1 MDKRQKR
8 RVKGIAIFIVFLAL
22 AASIVQWQNK
32 AGKHETYDFKPAQND
47 YRDLKFLNK
56 AQISFSSPNID
67 QAKTVIDKI
76 ISEHSTKQIR
86 KQSESSFGAYIF
98 SVPKKDLPVII
109 EKLHRVGS
117 INSQAEHIDTALVNI
132 DYESE
137 LVRLQSYDRE
147 QTELNNVRFP
157 TDTQN
162 RRKEELH
169 SLIQNTRSNLDKL
182 KESDNVL
189 LFITL
194 VPQQKTNTIEVTI
207 KSLTINFFSW
217 LIIFA
222 VGAVLA
228 YYGTRLLMYFLSALG
243 VKSSGGGGG
252 GLGGSY
258 NYSGYGRYYSRYYN
272 RYGNSHGKRKV
283 KRIYKDKKTT
293 PEPEDENNI
302 KLEEGKQ

>member
-1 MDKRQKR
+1 VKKRDKR
-8 RVKGIAIFIVFLAL
+8 RVKGIAIFIVFLAI

-32 AGKHETYDFKPAQND
+32 AGKYSTYDFKPAQNE

-56 AQISFSSPNID
+56 AQISFSSPNIAK
-67 QAKTVIDKI
+67 AKTEIEKI

-86 KQSESSFGAYIF
+86 KQSEGSFGAYIF
-98 SVPKKDLPVII
+98 SVPQKDLSLII
-109 EKLHRVGS
+109 EKLRGIGS
-117 INSQAEHIDTALVNI
+117 VNSQTEHIDTALVNI

-137 LVRLQSYDRE
+137 LVRLQSYEKE
-147 QTELNNVRFP
+147 QAELNNVRFP

-169 SLIQNTRSNLDKL
+169 SLIQSTRSNLDKL

-194 VPQQKTNTIEVTI
+194 VPQQKTNTIELTI
-207 KSLTINFFSW
+207 KSLALNFFSW

-243 VKSSGGGGG
+243 VKGVGAG
-252 GLGGSY
+252 GLGSSY
-258 NYSGYGRYYSRYYN
+258 RYGGYGGYYNRYYN
-272 RYGNSHGKRKV
+272 RYNYGHGKRKI

-293 PEPEDENNI
+293 PVSEDENNE
-302 KLEEGKQ
+302 KTEEGKQ

>member
-1 MDKRQKR
+1 MKKRDKR
-8 RVKGIAIFIVFLAL
+8 RVKGIAIFIVFLAI
-22 AASIVQWQNK
+22 AASIVQWQDK
-32 AGKHETYDFKPAQND
+32 AGKYSTYDFKPAQNE

-56 AQISFSSPNID
+56 AQISFSSPNIAK
-67 QAKTVIDKI
+67 AKTEIEKI

-86 KQSESSFGAYIF
+86 KQSEGSFGAYIF
-98 SVPKKDLPVII
+98 SVPQKDLSLII
-109 EKLHRVGS
+109 EKLRGIGS
-117 INSQAEHIDTALVNI
+117 VNSQTEHIDTALVNI

-137 LVRLQSYDRE
+137 LVRLQSYEKE
-147 QTELNNVRFP
+147 QAELSNVRFP

-169 SLIQNTRSNLDKL
+169 SLIQSTRSNLDKL

-194 VPQQKTNTIEVTI
+194 VPQQKTNTIKLTI
-207 KSLTINFFSW
+207 KSLALNFFSW

-228 YYGTRLLMYFLSALG
+228 YYGTRLLIYFLSALG
-243 VKSSGGGGG
+243 VKSSGGG

-272 RYGNSHGKRKV
+272 RYGASHGKRKI
-283 KRIYKDKKTT
+283 KRIYKDKPTT
-293 PEPEDENNI
+293 PVSDDEDTEQS
-302 KLEEGKQ
+302 EEGKQ

>member
-1 MDKRQKR
+1 MKKRDKR
-8 RVKGIAIFIVFLAL
+8 RVKGIAIFIVFLAI

-32 AGKHETYDFKPAQND
+32 AGKYSTYDFKPAQNE

-56 AQISFSSPNID
+56 AQISFSSPNIAK
-67 QAKTVIDKI
+67 AKTEIEKI

-86 KQSESSFGAYIF
+86 KQSEGSFGAYIF
-98 SVPKKDLPVII
+98 SVPQKDLSLII
-109 EKLHRVGS
+109 EKLRGIGS
-117 INSQAEHIDTALVNI
+117 VNSQTEHIDTALVNI

-137 LVRLQSYDRE
+137 LVRLQGYDKE

-182 KESDNVL
+182 KEADNVL
-189 LFITL
+189 LLITL
-194 VPQQKTNTIEVTI
+194 VPQQKTSSIEVTI
-207 KSLTINFFSW
+207 KSLALIFINW

-222 VGAVLA
+222 VGAVLI

-243 VKSSGGGGG
+243 VKGIGAG
-252 GLGGSY
+252 GLGSSY
-258 NYSGYGRYYSRYYN
+258 RYGGYGGYYNRYYN
-272 RYGNSHGKRKV
+272 RYNYGHGKRKI

>member
-1 MDKRQKR
+1 MNKRQKR
-8 RVKGIAIFIVFLAL
+8 RVKGIAVFIVFLAL
-22 AASIVQWQNK
+22 AASIVQWQDK

-98 SVPKKDLPVII
+98 SVPKRDLPVII
-109 EKLHRVGS
+109 EKLDRVGS
-117 INSQAEHIDTALVNI
+117 INSQAEHIDTALVNL

-137 LVRLQSYDRE
+137 LVRLQGYDKE

-182 KESDNVL
+182 KEADNVL
-189 LFITL
+189 LLITL
-194 VPQQKTNTIEVTI
+194 VPQQKTSSIEVTI
-207 KSLTINFFSW
+207 KSLALIFINW

-222 VGAVLA
+222 VGAVLI

-243 VKSSGGGGG
+243 VKGIGAG
-252 GLGGSY
+252 GLGSSY
-258 NYSGYGRYYSRYYN
+258 RYGGYGGYYNRYYN
-272 RYGNSHGKRKV
+272 RYNYGHGKRKI

>member
-1 MDKRQKR
+1 MKIRDKR
-8 RVKGIAIFIVFLAL
+8 RVKGIAIFIVFLAI
-22 AASIVQWQNK
+22 AASIVQWQDK
-32 AGKHETYDFKPAQND
+32 AGKYSTYDFKPAQNE

-56 AQISFSSPNID
+56 AQISFSSPNIAK
-67 QAKTVIDKI
+67 AKTEIEKI

-86 KQSESSFGAYIF
+86 KQSEGSFGAYIF
-98 SVPKKDLPVII
+98 SVPQKDLSLII
-109 EKLHRVGS
+109 EKLHGSGS
-117 INSQAEHIDTALVNI
+117 INSQTEHIDTALVNI

-137 LVRLQSYDRE
+137 LVRLQSYERE
-147 QTELNNVRFP
+147 QAELNNVRFP

-169 SLIQNTRSNLDKL
+169 SLIQSTRSNLDKL

-194 VPQQKTNTIEVTI
+194 VPQQKTNTIELTI
-207 KSLTINFFSW
+207 KSLALNFFSW

-243 VKSSGGGGG
+243 VKGVGAG
-252 GLGGSY
+252 GLGSSY
-258 NYSGYGRYYSRYYN
+258 RYGGYGGYYNRYYN
-272 RYGNSHGKRKV
+272 RYNYGHGKRKI

-293 PEPEDENNI
+293 PVSEDENNE
-302 KLEEGKQ
+302 KTEEGKQ

>member
-1 MDKRQKR
+1 VDKRQKR

-98 SVPKKDLPVII
+98 SVPKRDLPVII
-109 EKLHRVGS
+109 EKLDRVGS
-117 INSQAEHIDTALVNI
+117 INSQAEHIDTALVNL

-137 LVRLQSYDRE
+137 LVRLQGYDKE

-182 KESDNVL
+182 KEADNVL
-189 LFITL
+189 LLITL
-194 VPQQKTNTIEVTI
+194 VPQQKTSSIEVTI
-207 KSLTINFFSW
+207 KSLALIFINW

-222 VGAVLA
+222 VGAVLI

-243 VKSSGGGGG
+243 VKGIGAG
-252 GLGGSY
+252 GLGSSY
-258 NYSGYGRYYSRYYN
+258 RYGGYGGYYNRYYN
-272 RYGNSHGKRKV
+272 RYNYGHGKRKI

>member
-1 MDKRQKR
+1 MNKRQKR
-8 RVKGIAIFIVFLAL
+8 RVKGIAVFIVFLAL
-22 AASIVQWQNK
+22 AASIVQWQDK

-76 ISEHSTKQIR
+76 ISEHSLKQIR

-98 SVPKKDLPVII
+98 SVPKRDLPVII

-137 LVRLQSYDRE
+137 LVRLQGYDKE

-182 KESDNVL
+182 KEADNVL

-194 VPQQKTNTIEVTI
+194 VPQQKTSSIEVTI
-207 KSLTINFFSW
+207 KSLALIFINW

-222 VGAVLA
+222 VGAVLI

-243 VKSSGGGGG
+243 VKGIGAG
-252 GLGGSY
+252 GLGSSY
-258 NYSGYGRYYSRYYN
+258 RYGGYGGYYNRYYN
-272 RYGNSHGKRKV
+272 RYNYGHGKRKI

>member
-1 MDKRQKR
+1 VKIRDKR
-8 RVKGIAIFIVFLAL
+8 RVKGIAIFIVFLAI
-22 AASIVQWQNK
+22 AASIVQWQDK
-32 AGKHETYDFKPAQND
+32 AGKYSTYDFKPAQNE

-56 AQISFSSPNID
+56 AQISFSSPNIAK
-67 QAKTVIDKI
+67 AKTEIEKI

-86 KQSESSFGAYIF
+86 KQSEGSFGAYIF
-98 SVPKKDLPVII
+98 SVPQKDLPIII
-109 EKLHRVGS
+109 EKLRGIGS
-117 INSQAEHIDTALVNI
+117 VNSQTEHIDTALVNI

-137 LVRLQSYDRE
+137 LVRLQSYERE
-147 QTELNNVRFP
+147 QAELNNVRFP

-169 SLIQNTRSNLDKL
+169 SLIQSTRSNLDKL

-194 VPQQKTNTIEVTI
+194 VPQQKTNKIELTI
-207 KSLTINFFSW
+207 KSLALNFFRW

-243 VKSSGGGGG
+243 VKGVGDG
-252 GLGGSY
+252 GLGSSY
-258 NYSGYGRYYSRYYN
+258 RYGGYGGYYNRYYN
-272 RYGNSHGKRKV
+272 RYNYGHGKRKV

-293 PEPEDENNI
+293 PVSDDENNE
-302 KLEEGKQ
+302 KTEEGKQ

>member
-1 MDKRQKR
+1 MKKREKR
-8 RVKGIAIFIVFLAL
+8 RVRGIAIFIVFLAI

-32 AGKHETYDFKPAQND
+32 AGKHETYNFKPAQNE

-56 AQISFSSPNID
+56 AQISFSSPNVAK
-67 QAKTVIDKI
+67 AKTEIDKI

-86 KQSESSFGAYIF
+86 KQSEGSFGAYIF
-98 SVPKKDLPVII
+98 SVPQKDLPII
-109 EKLHRVGS
+109 VEKLRSFGS
-117 INSQAEHIDTALVNI
+117 VNSQTEQIDTALVNI

-137 LVRLQSYDRE
+137 LVRLQSYERE
-147 QTELNNVRFP
+147 QAELNNVRFP
-157 TDTQN
+157 TDIQN

-169 SLIQNTRSNLDKL
+169 SLIQSTRSNLDKL
-182 KESDNVL
+182 KESNNVL

-207 KSLTINFFSW
+207 KSLALNFFSW

-228 YYGTRLLMYFLSALG
+228 YYGTRLLMYFLAALG
-243 VKSSGGGGG
+243 VKSIGAG

-258 NYSGYGRYYSRYYN
+258 RYGGYGGYYNRYYN
-272 RYGNSHGKRKV
+272 RYGYGHGKRKV
-283 KRIYKDKKTT
+283 KRIYKDKRTT
-293 PEPEDENNI
+293 PVSEDENTEQS
-302 KLEEGKQ
+302 EEGKQ

>member
-1 MDKRQKR
+1 MKIRDKR
-8 RVKGIAIFIVFLAL
+8 RVKGIAIFIVFLAI
-22 AASIVQWQNK
+22 AASIVQWQDK
-32 AGKHETYDFKPAQND
+32 AGKYSTYDFKPAQNE

-56 AQISFSSPNID
+56 AQISFSSPNIAK
-67 QAKTVIDKI
+67 AKTEIEKI

-86 KQSESSFGAYIF
+86 KQSEGSFGAYIF
-98 SVPKKDLPVII
+98 SVPQKDLSLII
-109 EKLHRVGS
+109 EKLRGIGS
-117 INSQAEHIDTALVNI
+117 VNSQTEHIDTALVNI

-137 LVRLQSYDRE
+137 LVRLQSYERE
-147 QTELNNVRFP
+147 QAELNNVRFP

-169 SLIQNTRSNLDKL
+169 SLIQSTRSNLDKL

-207 KSLTINFFSW
+207 KSLALNFFSW

-222 VGAVLA
+222 VGAVLI

-243 VKSSGGGGG
+243 VKGVGAG
-252 GLGGSY
+252 GLGSSY
-258 NYSGYGRYYSRYYN
+258 RYGGYGGYYNRYYN
-272 RYGNSHGKRKV
+272 RYNYGHGKRKI
-283 KRIYKDKKTT
+283 KRIYKDKPTT
-293 PEPEDENNI
+293 PVSDDENNE
-302 KLEEGKQ
+302 KTKEGEQ

>member
-1 MDKRQKR
+1 VNKRQKR
-8 RVKGIAIFIVFLAL
+8 RVKGIAVFIVFLAL
-22 AASIVQWQNK
+22 AASIVQWQDK

-98 SVPKKDLPVII
+98 SVPKRDLPVII
-109 EKLHRVGS
+109 EKLDRVGS

-137 LVRLQSYDRE
+137 LVRLQGYDKE

-182 KESDNVL
+182 KEADNVL
-189 LFITL
+189 LLITL
-194 VPQQKTNTIEVTI
+194 VPQQKTSSIEVTI
-207 KSLTINFFSW
+207 KSLALIFINW

-222 VGAVLA
+222 VGAVLI

-243 VKSSGGGGG
+243 VKGIGAG
-252 GLGGSY
+252 GLGSSY
-258 NYSGYGRYYSRYYN
+258 RYGGYGGYYNRYYN
-272 RYGNSHGKRKV
+272 RYNYGHGKRKI

>member
-8 RVKGIAIFIVFLAL
+8 RVKGIAVFIVFLAL
-22 AASIVQWQNK
+22 AASIVQWQDK

-98 SVPKKDLPVII
+98 SVPKRDLPVII
-109 EKLHRVGS
+109 EKLDRVGS

-137 LVRLQSYDRE
+137 LVRLQGYDKE

-182 KESDNVL
+182 KEADNVL
-189 LFITL
+189 LLITL
-194 VPQQKTNTIEVTI
+194 VPQQKTSSIEVTI
-207 KSLTINFFSW
+207 KSLALIFINW

-222 VGAVLA
+222 VGAVLI

-243 VKSSGGGGG
+243 VKGIGAG
-252 GLGGSY
+252 GLGSSY
-258 NYSGYGRYYSRYYN
+258 RYGGYGGYYNRYYN
-272 RYGNSHGKRKV
+272 RYNYGHGKRKI

>member
-1 MDKRQKR
+1 MNKRQKR
-8 RVKGIAIFIVFLAL
+8 RVKGIAVFIVFLAL
-22 AASIVQWQNK
+22 AASIVQWQDK

-98 SVPKKDLPVII
+98 SVPKRDLPVII
-109 EKLHRVGS
+109 EKLDRVGS

-137 LVRLQSYDRE
+137 LVRLQGYDKE

-182 KESDNVL
+182 KEADNVL
-189 LFITL
+189 LLITL
-194 VPQQKTNTIEVTI
+194 VPQQKTSSIEVTI
-207 KSLTINFFSW
+207 KSLALIFINW

-222 VGAVLA
+222 VGAVLI

-243 VKSSGGGGG
+243 VKGIGAG
-252 GLGGSY
+252 GLGSSY
-258 NYSGYGRYYSRYYN
+258 RYGGYGGYYNRYYN
-272 RYGNSHGKRKV
+272 RYNYGHGKRKI

>member
-1 MDKRQKR
+1 VKKRDKR
-8 RVKGIAIFIVFLAL
+8 RVKGIAIFIVFLAI

-32 AGKHETYDFKPAQND
+32 AGKHETYDFKPAQNE

-56 AQISFSSPNID
+56 AQISFSSPNIAK
-67 QAKTVIDKI
+67 AKTEIEKI

-86 KQSESSFGAYIF
+86 KQSEGSFGAYIF
-98 SVPKKDLPVII
+98 SVPQKDLSIII
-109 EKLHRVGS
+109 EKLSGIGS
-117 INSQAEHIDTALVNI
+117 VNSQTEHIDTALVNI

-137 LVRLQSYDRE
+137 IVRLQSYERE

-169 SLIQNTRSNLDKL
+169 SLIQSTRSNLDKL

-194 VPQQKTNTIEVTI
+194 VPQQKINKIGLTI
-207 KSLTINFFSW
+207 KSLTLNFFRW
-217 LIIFA
+217 LIVFA

-243 VKSSGGGGG
+243 VKGVGEG
-252 GLGGSY
+252 GLGSSY
-258 NYSGYGRYYSRYYN
+258 RYGGYGGYYNRYYN
-272 RYGNSHGKRKV
+272 RYNYGHGKRKV

-293 PEPEDENNI
+293 PVSDDENNE
-302 KLEEGKQ
+302 KTEEGKQ

>member
-1 MDKRQKR
+1 MKKREKR
-8 RVKGIAIFIVFLAL
+8 RVRGIAIFIVFLAI

-32 AGKHETYDFKPAQND
+32 AGKHETYNFKPAQNE

-56 AQISFSSPNID
+56 AQISFSSPNVAK
-67 QAKTVIDKI
+67 AKTEIDKI

-86 KQSESSFGAYIF
+86 KQSEGSFGAYIF
-98 SVPKKDLPVII
+98 SVPQKDLPII
-109 EKLHRVGS
+109 VEKLRSFGS
-117 INSQAEHIDTALVNI
+117 VNSQTEQIDTALVNI

-137 LVRLQSYDRE
+137 LVRLQSYERE
-147 QTELNNVRFP
+147 QAELNNVRFP
-157 TDTQN
+157 TDIQN

-169 SLIQNTRSNLDKL
+169 SLIQSTRSNLDKL
-182 KESDNVL
+182 KESNNVL

-207 KSLTINFFSW
+207 KSLALNFFSW

-228 YYGTRLLMYFLSALG
+228 YYGTRLLMYFLAALG
-243 VKSSGGGGG
+243 VKSIGAG

-258 NYSGYGRYYSRYYN
+258 RYGGYGGYYNRYYN
-272 RYGNSHGKRKV
+272 RYGYGHGKRKV
-283 KRIYKDKKTT
+283 KRIYKDKRTT
-293 PEPEDENNI
+293 PVSEDEDTEQS
-302 KLEEGKQ
+302 EEGKQ

>member
-1 MDKRQKR
+1 VKIRDKR
-8 RVKGIAIFIVFLAL
+8 RVKGIAIFIVFLAI

-32 AGKHETYDFKPAQND
+32 AGKYSTYDFKPAQNE

-56 AQISFSSPNID
+56 AQISFSSPNIAK
-67 QAKTVIDKI
+67 AKTEIEKI

-86 KQSESSFGAYIF
+86 KQSEGSFGAYIF
-98 SVPKKDLPVII
+98 SVPQKDLSLII
-109 EKLHRVGS
+109 EKLRGIGS
-117 INSQAEHIDTALVNI
+117 VNSQTEHIDTALVNI

-137 LVRLQSYDRE
+137 LVRLQSYERE
-147 QTELNNVRFP
+147 QAELNNVRFP

-194 VPQQKTNTIEVTI
+194 VPQQKTNTIKLTI
-207 KSLTINFFSW
+207 KSLALNFFSW

-228 YYGTRLLMYFLSALG
+228 YYGTRLLIYFLSALG
-243 VKSSGGGGG
+243 VKSSGGG

-272 RYGNSHGKRKV
+272 RYGASHGKRKI
-283 KRIYKDKKTT
+283 KRIYKDKPTT
-293 PEPEDENNI
+293 PVSDDENNEKI
-302 KLEEGKQ
+302 KEGEQ

>member
-1 MDKRQKR
+1 MKIRDKR
-8 RVKGIAIFIVFLAL
+8 RVKGIAIFIVFLAI
-22 AASIVQWQNK
+22 AASIVQWQDK
-32 AGKHETYDFKPAQND
+32 AGKYSTYDFKPAQNE

-56 AQISFSSPNID
+56 AQISFSSPNIAK
-67 QAKTVIDKI
+67 AKTEIEKI

-86 KQSESSFGAYIF
+86 KQSEGSFGAYIF
-98 SVPKKDLPVII
+98 SVPQKDLSLII
-109 EKLHRVGS
+109 EKLRGIGS
-117 INSQAEHIDTALVNI
+117 VNSQTEHIDTALVNI

-137 LVRLQSYDRE
+137 LVRLQSYERE
-147 QTELNNVRFP
+147 QAELNNVRFP

-169 SLIQNTRSNLDKL
+169 SLIQSTRSNLDKL

-207 KSLTINFFSW
+207 KSLALNFFSW

-222 VGAVLA
+222 VGAVLI

-243 VKSSGGGGG
+243 VKGVGAG
-252 GLGGSY
+252 GLGSSY
-258 NYSGYGRYYSRYYN
+258 RYGGYGGYYNRYYN
-272 RYGNSHGKRKV
+272 RYNYGHGKRKI

-293 PEPEDENNI
+293 PVSDDENNE
-302 KLEEGKQ
+302 KTKEGEQ

>member
-1 MDKRQKR
+1 VDKRQKR

-86 KQSESSFGAYIF
+86 KQSEGSFGAYIF
-98 SVPKKDLPVII
+98 SVPKRDLPVII
-109 EKLHRVGS
+109 EKLDRVGS

-137 LVRLQSYDRE
+137 LVRLQGYDKE

-182 KESDNVL
+182 KEADNVL
-189 LFITL
+189 LLITL
-194 VPQQKTNTIEVTI
+194 VPQQKTSSIEVTI
-207 KSLTINFFSW
+207 KSLALIFINW

-222 VGAVLA
+222 VGAVLI

-243 VKSSGGGGG
+243 VKGIGAG
-252 GLGGSY
+252 GLGSSY
-258 NYSGYGRYYSRYYN
+258 RYGGYGGYYNRYYN
-272 RYGNSHGKRKV
+272 RYNYGHGKRKI

>member
-1 MDKRQKR
+1 MKIRDKR
-8 RVKGIAIFIVFLAL
+8 RVKGIAIFIVFLAI
-22 AASIVQWQNK
+22 AASIVQWQDK
-32 AGKHETYDFKPAQND
+32 AGKYSTYDFKPAQNE

-56 AQISFSSPNID
+56 AQISFSSPNIAK
-67 QAKTVIDKI
+67 AKTEIEKI

-86 KQSESSFGAYIF
+86 KQSEGSFGAYIF
-98 SVPKKDLPVII
+98 SVPQKDLSLII
-109 EKLHRVGS
+109 EKLRGIGS
-117 INSQAEHIDTALVNI
+117 VNSQTEHIDTALVNI

-137 LVRLQSYDRE
+137 LVRLQSYERE
-147 QTELNNVRFP
+147 QAELNNVRFP

-207 KSLTINFFSW
+207 KSLALNFFSW

-243 VKSSGGGGG
+243 VKGVGAG
-252 GLGGSY
+252 GLGSSY
-258 NYSGYGRYYSRYYN
+258 RYGGYGGYYNRYYN
-272 RYGNSHGKRKV
+272 RYNYGHGKRKI

-293 PEPEDENNI
+293 PVSDDENNE
-302 KLEEGKQ
+302 KTKEGEQ

>member
-1 MDKRQKR
+1 MKKREKR
-8 RVKGIAIFIVFLAL
+8 RVKGIAIFIVFLAI

-32 AGKHETYDFKPAQND
+32 AGKHETYNFKPAQNE

-56 AQISFSSPNID
+56 AQISFSSPNVAK
-67 QAKTVIDKI
+67 AKTEIEKI

-86 KQSESSFGAYIF
+86 KQSEGSFGAYIF
-98 SVPKKDLPVII
+98 SVPQKDLPII
-109 EKLHRVGS
+109 VEKLRSFGS
-117 INSQAEHIDTALVNI
+117 VNSQTEQIDTALVNI

-137 LVRLQSYDRE
+137 FVRLQSYERE
-147 QTELNNVRFP
+147 QAELNNVRFP

-169 SLIQNTRSNLDKL
+169 SLIQSTRTNLDKL
-182 KESDNVL
+182 KESNNVL

-194 VPQQKTNTIEVTI
+194 VTNTIEVTI
-207 KSLTINFFSW
+207 KSLALNFFSW

-228 YYGTRLLMYFLSALG
+228 YYGTRLLMYFLAALG
-243 VKSSGGGGG
+243 VKGIGAG

-258 NYSGYGRYYSRYYN
+258 RYGGYGDYYNRYYN
-272 RYGNSHGKRKV
+272 RYGYSHGRRKV
-283 KRIYKDKKTT
+283 KRIYKDKRTT
-293 PEPEDENNI
+293 PVSEDENTEQS
-302 KLEEGKQ
+302 EEGKQ